1 MSSPTTLSHPWEP
14 TTRSNTTA
22 DKLYRAIVR
31 YNKLVRDAKQSA
43 EEYDRLHKE
52 LHMVYALQRKID
64 SDKQSFIIQGNDMSV
79 MALLLEQSNKD
90 REYRSKGMKE
100 EREYWTETLKKAR
113 AVKEQMLRWEK
124 LLAAEEKAADGNK
137 ASPEKKGEPHHLLIL
152 PPTKSF
158 TLIISTPTTSATT
171 SPQKPLTPPSP
182 HAPNQTT
189 VKPPCRTPK
198 ETKKPSNTPPPK
210 MTTTPPTTPDPKPA
224 SHHLANALVD
234 QAYLAHLARKF
245 QKDYTTYHHRI
256 HATYARVR
264 ELERNRRRLA
274 PGKYMRERRW
284 SELDRCEMAKRMR
297 MEREGWREVV
307 GKLRGV
313 NERVRE
319 LEAIVEAEQE
329 EEEEEVQKEEGEREE
344 REEGTGGSM

>member
-113 AVKEQMLRWEK
+113 AVKEQVR
-124 LLAAEEKAADGNK
+124 
-137 ASPEKKGEPHHLLIL
+137 
-152 PPTKSF
+152 
-158 TLIISTPTTSATT
+158 
-171 SPQKPLTPPSP
+171 
-182 HAPNQTT
+182 
-189 VKPPCRTPK
+189 
-198 ETKKPSNTPPPK
+198 
-210 MTTTPPTTPDPKPA
+210 
-224 SHHLANALVD
+224 AN
-234 QAYLAHLARKF
+234 
-245 QKDYTTYHHRI
+245 
-256 HATYARVR
+256 
-264 ELERNRRRLA
+264 
-274 PGKYMRERRW
+274 
-284 SELDRCEMAKRMR
+284 
-297 MEREGWREVV
+297 
-307 GKLRGV
+307 
-313 NERVRE
+313 
-319 LEAIVEAEQE
+319 
-329 EEEEEVQKEEGEREE
+329 EE
-344 REEGTGGSM
+344 RYSHVLTFRTDVEVGEAACCRGEGGRRE